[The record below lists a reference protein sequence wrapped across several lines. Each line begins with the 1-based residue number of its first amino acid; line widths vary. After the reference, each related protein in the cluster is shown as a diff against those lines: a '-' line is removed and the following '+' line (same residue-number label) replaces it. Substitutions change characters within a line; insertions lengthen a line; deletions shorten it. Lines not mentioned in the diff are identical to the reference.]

1 MVVFDEMTKKSNV
14 YIVGKWIGGRGVV
27 WSMVDVETLARGLAA
42 TFAAAGLAWLL
53 YGLRI

>member
-27 WSMVDVETLARGLAA
+27 WWMVDVETLARGLAA